1 MLDAAPPCVEEDGRK
16 GSSAASAA
24 DAASGI
30 EGISGVLDAGSKEKG
45 LCPSEVG
52 DGEGSGWG
60 SAVEATATDAG
71 TGRELTSKGVS
82 ELAWA
87 GGRAGS

>member
-1 MLDAAPPCVEEDGRK
+1 MTPCIRGHSSGGAKRLRPSEALLDAAPPCGEEDDQK

-30 EGISGVLDAGSKEKG
+30 EGTSGVLDAGSKEKG
-45 LCPSEVG
+45 LCPSGVG

-60 SAVEATATDAG
+60 SAVEASASV
-71 TGRELTSKGVS
+71 TG
-82 ELAWA
+82 
-87 GGRAGS
+87 